1 VIRYIAF
8 LRAINVGGH
17 IVKMDALKKS
27 FVRLGFEDV
36 DTFIASGNVLFSS
49 RSKDTAKL
57 ERQIEVQLKK
67 ELGYEVA
74 TFIRTTDEV
83 VALSAYQSF
92 PPTEIAAARVHYVG
106 FVGEPLT
113 DARASAL
120 LGLTTSLENFHSRGR
135 EWFWLTRA
143 AAGESKISNGTIEK
157 ALKVRSTVR
166 GMNTIIRL
174 AGRLQLKADSPASAG
189 RAAKASRPT
198 RKR

>member
-1 VIRYIAF
+1 VIRYVAF

-27 FVRLGFEDV
+27 FIRLGFEDV

-57 ERQIEVQLKK
+57 ERQIGAQLQKD
-67 ELGYEVA
+67 LGYEVA
-74 TFIRTTDEV
+74 TFVRTADEV
-83 VALSAYQSF
+83 VAVAAYQAFSAKAIEAAVAHNVGFLSAAM
-92 PPTEIAAARVHYVG
+92 TDEGRVAL
-106 FVGEPLT
+106 EKL
-113 DARASAL
+113 ASAVDV
-120 LGLTTSLENFHSRGR
+120 FHVNQR
-135 EWFWLTRA
+135 EWYWLSQGRQS
-143 AAGESKISNGTIEK
+143 ESVISNAAIER
-157 ALKVRSTVR
+157 ALKVRSTLR

-174 AGRLQLKADSPASAG
+174 AGRLQLKADSPTSAG